1 MDDTS
6 MEETP
11 DLALETPP
19 SSSTSYIPPSIDAA
33 VTLAGESY
41 TYFSPVPASL
51 LPPTTTTSTTT
62 SSEGPRG
69 PPCVLGVD
77 EAGRGPVLG
86 PMVYGVFYL
95 PAELSEPLLKERH
108 RFDDSKVLTP
118 AVRTQL
124 MRELCTPPSVT
135 SDPSATAAAA
145 ADQTSPDP
153 APAEP
158 TLHTHAGYAIA
169 SLSARSIGANMLR
182 SGSSYN
188 LNAQAQDATA
198 DLIRGVMARG
208 VDVREIY
215 VDTVGPPAA
224 YQARLQRLF
233 PAARV
238 TVAKKADSLFPC
250 VSAASVCAKVTRDA
264 ALEVLYE
271 GRTRTG
277 RKRKAPEAEGAEAE
291 GEGEGGNK
299 RKEKEQKA
307 GREEQQQEE
316 EGEGEEREE
325 QGWGSGY
332 PSDARCTAWLRR
344 NMHPLFGWG
353 PECRFSWGTA
363 RDLLEGKGGVKV
375 EWPAVAD
382 DDDEATSRLTDFFI
396 DAGAREKDADELGSW
411 FGTPAGL
418 EAF

>member
-1 MDDTS
+1 MEDTPI
-6 MEETP
+6 EETP

-33 VTLAGESY
+33 ATLAGESY
-41 TYFSPVPASL
+41 TYFSPGPASL
-51 LPPTTTTSTTT
+51 LPPEGDPTS
-62 SSEGPRG
+62 RG

-95 PAELSEPLLKERH
+95 PAELSEPLLRERH

-118 AVRTQL
+118 AVRAQL
-124 MRELCTPPSVT
+124 MRELCTLPPVT
-135 SDPSATAAAA
+135 PGSPTTAAA
-145 ADQTSPDP
+145 ADQTSSDP
-153 APAEP
+153 APAGP

-182 SGSSYN
+182 AGSSYN

-198 DLIRGVMARG
+198 DLVRGVMARG

-233 PAARV
+233 PTARV
-238 TVAKKADSLFPC
+238 TVAKKADSLYPC

-264 ALEVLYE
+264 ALGVLYE
-271 GRTRTG
+271 GRSRAGTSS
-277 RKRKAPEAEGAEAE
+277 RKRKVREGEGEEQSEGGETRRKDGEEEEGAE
-291 GEGEGGNK
+291 GEGE
-299 RKEKEQKA
+299 EQ
-307 GREEQQQEE
+307 
-316 EGEGEEREE
+316 EE

-344 NMHPLFGWG
+344 NMHPVFGWG

-363 RDLLEGKGGVKV
+363 RELLEGKGGVRV

-382 DDDEATSRLTDFFI
+382 DDDEGTSRLTDFFV
-396 DAGAREKDADELGSW
+396 DVGTRENDADELGSW